1 MRKIAWFLV
10 VVLIVSMPLTV
21 SAAPRAL
28 TINPTLAFDGI
39 TAGCDVMVVGNNMSE
54 HIEVTMMLKQ
64 GTKTLRTWYGDG
76 YGYVYMCEYTRVLL
90 GYTYELVVAVS
101 VDGVACTPVSV
112 SGTS

>member
-1 MRKIAWFLV
+1 MRKVALLLAIVLV
-10 VVLIVSMPLTV
+10 ISMPLTV
-21 SAAPRAL
+21 SATPRML

-39 TAGCDVMVVGNNMSE
+39 TAGCDVAVVGNHISE

-64 GTKTLRTWYGDG
+64 GTKTLRTWYGDS

-90 GYTYELVVAVS
+90 GYTYELIIFVS
-101 VDGVACTPVSV
+101 VDGVAYTPVSV